1 MKKSLLIGFSV
12 LSIACVSC
20 NEQANSPKE
29 NNEKKQEELTKPNK
43 QDLVDEITKMEQEL
57 LLADQQSSAILLNDL
72 VITYKSFA
80 RQFSSDSLAPEYLF
94 RTADL
99 QIGRGNYEDAV
110 SLFKKIYDRYDDYIK
125 KPESLFMTAFVY
137 DTYMDQKGAAKEYY
151 EKVIKDYPDHRF
163 ATDAKASIEALHMTD
178 EEWMQK
184 ILKENKDKKK
194 NN

>member
-12 LSIACVSC
+12 LSVACVSC

-29 NNEKKQEELTKPNK
+29 TNGKTSEEIAKPNK
-43 QDLVDEITKMEQEL
+43 QELIDEITKMEQEL

-72 VITYKSFA
+72 VITYKSYA
-80 RQFSSDSLAPEYLF
+80 RQFSSDSIAPEYLF

-110 SLFKKIYDRYDDYIK
+110 LLFKKIYNKYDNYIK
-125 KPESLFMTAFVY
+125 KPESLFMIAFVY
-137 DTYMDQKGAAKEYY
+137 DTYMNKKGAAKEYY
-151 EKVIKDYPDHRF
+151 EKVIEDYPDHRF

-178 EEWMQK
+178 EELMQK
-184 ILKENKDKKK
+184 IIEQNKEKKES
-194 NN
+194 